1 MASVF
6 DDSALDDRAS
16 MAAADEVLR
25 RLAGAGARL
34 RQESGE
40 SRLPLSG
47 LDDNPRPRAVITIG
61 SEARLVRALLEPYCP
76 VPFVAWP
83 WAGLPG
89 WVGALD
95 LVVVLAAEG
104 SSQSLI
110 STVREAVRRGSQ
122 LIVACPPASPIAEHA
137 AARETVLLPTETGD
151 PLAAVI
157 VALAGLCRMGLG
169 PEISTEAIAD
179 AMDKVAEDC
188 SPFLDVT
195 ENPAKDLA
203 LRLADAQPLVWGG
216 TVLASRASR
225 RIAEAL
231 RAASGRSALAADA
244 EAMLPL
250 LDAAAPRDP
259 FADPFE
265 EVGDRDR
272 RPCVVIVD
280 DGLGDEVSRVQGG
293 RLRSAAERN
302 DVRICVVSHQG
313 GSDLERYATL
323 LQTGLY
329 AAVYLA
335 VGLGRY
341 RDEDTSGGRR

>member
-1 MASVF
+1 MASLF
-6 DDSALDDRAS
+6 NDAALDDRRVLD
-16 MAAADEVLR
+16 AADEVLR
-25 RLAGAGARL
+25 RLAGAGARV

-40 SRLPLSG
+40 SRLPLTA
-47 LDDNPRPRAVITIG
+47 LDDSPRPRSVITIG
-61 SEARLVRALLEPYCP
+61 SEARLIRALLEPYCP

-95 LVVVLAAEG
+95 LVVVLATEG
-104 SSQSLI
+104 SSPSMI
-110 STVREAVRRGSQ
+110 STVHEAVRRGAQ
-122 LIVACPPASPIAEHA
+122 LIIACPPTSPIAEHA

-157 VALAGLCRMGLG
+157 VALAGLHRMQLG
-169 PEISTEAIAD
+169 PEIRPDAIAD

-203 LRLADAQPLVWGG
+203 LRLADSQPLVWGG

-225 RIAEAL
+225 RIAEAF
-231 RAASGRSALAADA
+231 RGASGRSALAADA

-250 LDAAAPRDP
+250 LEAAAARDP

-265 EVGDRDR
+265 DVGATDR
-272 RPCVVIVD
+272 RPAVVILD
-280 DGLGDEVSRVQGG
+280 DGLGDDVSRVAAS
-293 RLRSAAERN
+293 RLRGSAERN
-302 DVRICVVSHQG
+302 DVGVCVISHRG
-313 GSDLERYATL
+313 GSELERYATL

-329 AAVYLA
+329 TAVYLS
-335 VGLGRY
+335 VGLGRFGA
-341 RDEDTSGGRR
+341 E